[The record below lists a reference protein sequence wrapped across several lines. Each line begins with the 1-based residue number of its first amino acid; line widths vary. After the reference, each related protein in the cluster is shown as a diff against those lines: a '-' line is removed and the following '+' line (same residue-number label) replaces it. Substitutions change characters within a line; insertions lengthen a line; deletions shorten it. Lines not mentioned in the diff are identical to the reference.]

1 MQQAF
6 TKRTISAAEQIT
18 VDSRDSEGEGAVA
31 EVVSAYVEGTAEPF
45 LVVMV
50 RGERSGRAIEFDVM
64 IQRDGKQFTARVRHG
79 GPGSLDW
86 KNIMRPV
93 GRGGEWAVKTHFRS
107 IREAVEHA
115 VSNPHFSG

>member
-1 MQQAF
+1 MQVF
-6 TKRTISAAEQIT
+6 SKKTISSAKQI
-18 VDSRDSEGEGAVA
+18 AVGSI
-31 EVVSAYVEGTAEPF
+31 EVTHAYVETLDGTH

-50 RGERSGRAIEFDVM
+50 GGEDGFDVM
-64 IQRDGKQFTARVRHG
+64 IQRDGKQFTARVRRG
-79 GPGSLDW
+79 GSGSRDW